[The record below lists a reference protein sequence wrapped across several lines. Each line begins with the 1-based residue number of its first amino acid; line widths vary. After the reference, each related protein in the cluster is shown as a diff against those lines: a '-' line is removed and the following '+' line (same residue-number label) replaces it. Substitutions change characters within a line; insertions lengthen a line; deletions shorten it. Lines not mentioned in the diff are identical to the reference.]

1 MSVITRLTC
10 NNPSLLQGMLSVA
23 LDNECCVISVA
34 VDYRVL
40 PETITYTVGPIY
52 NLTMSH
58 PAVMI
63 ECCL

>member
-1 MSVITRLTC
+1 MNYIA
-10 NNPSLLQGMLSVA
+10 LLLGVLSVA

-63 ECCL
+63 EWCL